1 MNNNNNN
8 KSGNNFLGGF
18 LIGILVGAVIV
29 FLLATKKGKKI
40 LKVISDDGL
49 DNISNIL
56 EKANKAMDPDE
67 MYDEEEREESAPQRQ
82 IIAVKKNVEE
92 QPKTRRFFRGIS
104 RHLN

>member
-1 MNNNNNN
+1 MDNNNN

-18 LIGILVGAVIV
+18 LFGVLVGAVIV

-40 LKVISDDGL
+40 LKAISDDGL

-56 EKANKAMDPDE
+56 EKANKTMDPDE
-67 MYDEEEREESAPQRQ
+67 MYDEEEREEPAPQRR
-82 IIAVKKNVEE
+82 IIAVKKAVQER
-92 QPKTRRFFRGIS
+92 PRTRRFFRGIS